1 MKLEPSWN
9 RNGRRAGELAPSACD
24 VQGGFQAGQVRR
36 AEDDTAARGDVDEVE
51 VDPRLRD
58 LARQVRQH
66 AGAVLDLDDD
76 HLALA
81 RHRDVRDREGVPR
94 GLRVLDED
102 VELGLLTR
110 PDARGRRDVHARVAD
125 RGRDLSERPGDVLD
139 VDGQV
144 DRHAVGRQPIRRK
157 PGAARDVLQRP
168 MAPRVVI
175 LVAVVASLALPAGA
189 SAVPVPA
196 MTPPV
201 TVVPSPGLPADVQ
214 VDHSNANLAVAYFR
228 GRVFMVFRTA
238 KWQIA
243 DDNARLYVVSSVD
256 QVHWRFEGKFAYGRD
271 LREPRLFVWKKKLF
285 LYFALLGSNA
295 AAFEPGGEMATR
307 WIAPGKWVKPR
318 RILPQPDF
326 IAWAVKAHRGKAYM
340 SGYTGGGG
348 TFQPNPPPKYVYWLT
363 TTDGWNWKPIDPAR
377 KIVYTGQCGETDF
390 AFMPDGSLVTAC
402 QTEEVDKLGW
412 GAKVCTA
419 PAREL
424 ALWTCR
430 GDPRRLDSPFVFV
443 YQGYAYVIARR
454 QPNFGGN
461 YDLGLPKTPDTD
473 PEFVLYD
480 GTYAAT
486 TKRCSLWS
494 IDTKTRTF
502 TPLFDVPGVGDTCY
516 PEMIRQPHG
525 QFLVYNYTSPLDG
538 SDPPW
543 GTALTVGDTLI
554 YRMTLQFG

>member
-1 MKLEPSWN
+1 
-9 RNGRRAGELAPSACD
+9 
-24 VQGGFQAGQVRR
+24 
-36 AEDDTAARGDVDEVE
+36 
-51 VDPRLRD
+51 
-58 LARQVRQH
+58 
-66 AGAVLDLDDD
+66 
-76 HLALA
+76 
-81 RHRDVRDREGVPR
+81 
-94 GLRVLDED
+94 
-102 VELGLLTR
+102 
-110 PDARGRRDVHARVAD
+110 
-125 RGRDLSERPGDVLD
+125 
-139 VDGQV
+139 
-144 DRHAVGRQPIRRK
+144 
-157 PGAARDVLQRP
+157 

-201 TVVPSPGLPADVQ
+201 TVVPSPGLPPDVQ
-214 VDHSNANLAVAYFR
+214 VDHSNANLAVAYYR

-326 IAWAVKAHRGKAYM
+326 IAWAVKTHRG
-340 SGYTGGGG
+340 
-348 TFQPNPPPKYVYWLT
+348 N
-363 TTDGWNWKPIDPAR
+363 
-377 KIVYTGQCGETDF
+377 
-390 AFMPDGSLVTAC
+390 
-402 QTEEVDKLGW
+402 
-412 GAKVCTA
+412 
-419 PAREL
+419 
-424 ALWTCR
+424 
-430 GDPRRLDSPFVFV
+430 
-443 YQGYAYVIARR
+443 AYVIARR

-461 YDLGLPKTPDTD
+461 YDHGLPKTPDTD
-473 PEFVLYD
+473 PEFALYD

-494 IDTKTRTF
+494 IDTKTREF

-525 QFLVYNYTSPLDG
+525 RFLVYNYTSPLDG

-554 YRMTLQFG
+554 YRMTLQFL